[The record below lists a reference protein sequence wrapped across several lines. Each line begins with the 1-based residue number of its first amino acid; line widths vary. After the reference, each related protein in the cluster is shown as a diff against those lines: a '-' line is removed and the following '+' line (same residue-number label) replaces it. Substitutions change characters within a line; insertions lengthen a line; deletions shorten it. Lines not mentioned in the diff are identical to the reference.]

1 MDLLE
6 KVVEWI
12 VWICII
18 GGIIGFLI
26 GMYELIDLLLLRS
39 QNG

>member
-1 MDLLE
+1 MVFIE
-6 KVVEWI
+6 KIVEWI

-26 GMYELIDLLLLRS
+26 GILELIDLLLLRS